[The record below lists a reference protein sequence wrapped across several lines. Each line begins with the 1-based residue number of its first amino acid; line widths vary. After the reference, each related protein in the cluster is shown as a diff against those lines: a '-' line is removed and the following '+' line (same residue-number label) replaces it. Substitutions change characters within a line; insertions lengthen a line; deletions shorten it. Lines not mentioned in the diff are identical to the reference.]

1 MQRSESQRPV
11 PPTKNKTHF
20 IRMLAA
26 GLVLVMVFALGVNVG
41 TGRIN
46 IGRDAAYRK
55 SLQKDLPDNLNYSSV
70 EEIYDKLRT
79 SYDGQLDQQKLLD
92 GLKQGLAQATGDPY
106 TEFFNAKA
114 AEEFNGQL
122 NGTFSGIGAE
132 LGKDENGNIVVI
144 SPIAGYPA
152 AKAGLRSKDVIIK
165 VDDVSTAGMS
175 VSETVTKVR
184 GPEGTKVT
192 LKVVRDSAEE
202 LTFEITRQQIKIPS
216 VNHQILDG
224 NIGYLQIARFGD
236 DTAQLAR
243 EAADKFKQANV
254 KGVILDLRQDPG
266 GLLDAAVSVASLWL
280 PEGKTVL
287 NEKRDDVVVRTY
299 KASGN
304 PVLQGVKTAVLIDE
318 GSASASEIAAGALKD
333 NGAATLI
340 GVNSYGKGSVQQ
352 PIELGDGS
360 MLKVTIAHWFTP
372 SGRSIQKVGIE
383 PDKKVELTTDD
394 IKAGKDPQKDAA
406 LHFINN

>member
-184 GPEGTKVT
+184 GPEGTRVT

-304 PVLQGVKTAVLIDE
+304 PVLQGFKTAVLIDE
-318 GSASASEIAAGALKD
+318 GSASASEITAGALKD

>member
-216 VNHQILDG
+216 VNHQISDG

-304 PVLQGVKTAVLIDE
+304 PVLQGFKTAVLIDE
-318 GSASASEIAAGALKD
+318 GSASASEITAGALKD